1 MDFLVGVKEVGEI
14 LGWDRRKVST
24 YQLRGVLPKP
34 VVHLYSGP
42 IWFRKQIEFF
52 KDGKEF
58 GIRTY
63 YIKDEMVYECMHN
76 QPLKDTI
83 YSPNDIKEQMG
94 NYILYQEKD
103 IQQLKNAILE
113 KNPIVQFLSFES
125 VSFLH
130 DLGILETV
138 VFQDYIQQYSFED
151 IESTK
156 EGWVKE

>member
-1 MDFLVGVKEVGEI
+1 
-14 LGWDRRKVST
+14 
-24 YQLRGVLPKP
+24 
-34 VVHLYSGP
+34 
-42 IWFRKQIEFF
+42 
-52 KDGKEF
+52 
-58 GIRTY
+58 
-63 YIKDEMVYECMHN
+63 MHN

-156 EGWVKE
+156 EGRVKE